1 MGTSNIETIQGVYEA
16 FGRGDVAAIVDLVT
30 DDVDWA
36 SAPDSSVAPWYGI
49 HKGKGEV
56 TKFFEELGASI
67 EVTKFEPLTFGSN
80 DTEVFAVIRFGF
92 KSRATGKSGE
102 MDLHHRW
109 TLEDGKIALYRGAD
123 DTQLVADVLSA

>member
-1 MGTSNIETIQGVYEA
+1 MGTPNIETIQSVYDA
-16 FGRGDVAAIVDLVT
+16 FGRGDVPAILAMVT

-36 SAPDSSVAPWYGI
+36 SGPDSSAAPWYGI

-56 TKFFEELGASI
+56 EKFFDELGASV

-80 DTEVFAVIRFGF
+80 ENEVFVVIRFGF

-102 MDLHHRW
+102 MDIHHRW
-109 TLEDGKIALYRGAD
+109 RLENGKIALYRGSD
-123 DTQLVADVLSA
+123 DTALVAEVLSA